1 MNKLINNDKAAIDQ
15 IKDNKEQI
23 KEIRRQVFSYGA
35 DIIKSDRFKKA
46 KRIQH
51 HINYNVAVHSVEV
64 AMYALLIVRCLKKHH
79 LAKRLDERDL
89 VRAAL
94 LHDIGMT
101 NDAVHDSP
109 SYKKAFSHPREGFRI
124 ARDEFNLNKLQL
136 NAIKRHMWPI
146 GIIPPTHVIGWILT
160 TADHMSSVNEGL
172 AMLKAQMKNLKRG
185 RHTEQ
190 NPVDD
195 QNTTVTEQNPAD
207 D

>member
-23 KEIRRQVFSYGA
+23 TEIRRQVFSYGA

-46 KRIQH
+46 KRVQH

-101 NDAVHDSP
+101 NDAVHGSP

-124 ARDEFNLNKLQL
+124 ARDEFHLNKAQL
-136 NAIKRHMWPI
+136 KAIKYHMWPV
-146 GIIPPTHVIGWILT
+146 GIIPPSNVIGWILT
-160 TADHMSSVNEGL
+160 TADNMSSFNEGMS
-172 AMLKAQMKNLKRG
+172 MLRNKF
-185 RHTEQ
+185 RHNKKTGGER
-190 NPVDD
+190 N
-195 QNTTVTEQNPAD
+195 E
-207 D
+207 